1 MNAKTKI
8 WLITA
13 TVLILIGCI
22 IFGGAMMALKWDF
35 TKLSTSKLETNEYE
49 ISESYK
55 NISIITDTADIT
67 FVPTDSAATTVVC
80 REWENSQH
88 SVTVKDK
95 TLTIEMTDTRKWY
108 EYIGISFGTPKITVY
123 LPEGTYEALTVKE
136 STGDIDVPENFSFK
150 SIDIQT
156 STGDVE
162 NRASATEDIKIKT
175 STGDIRVENIS
186 AGSLELS
193 VTTGKI
199 TASSVACTGNLSVR
213 VSTGK
218 TALLNLTCKNLTSTG
233 NTGKISLTNVYV
245 DEAMLIDRT
254 TGDVTFE
261 NCDAGT
267 ISVKT
272 DTGDVRGTLHS
283 GKTFY
288 TSTSTG
294 KVSVP
299 RTTGGICEITTS
311 TGDIKIDIAVY

>member
-1 MNAKTKI
+1 MNPKTKT

-13 TVLILIGCI
+13 AALVLVGCI

-35 TKLSTSKLETNEYE
+35 SKLSTFKYETNEHTINE
-49 ISESYK
+49 NYK
-55 NISIITDTADIT
+55 NISVISDTADIT
-67 FVPTDSAATTVVC
+67 FFPSESTATTVIC
-80 REWENSQH
+80 SEQENIKH
-88 SVTVKDK
+88 SVTVKDD

-108 EYIGISFGTPKITVY
+108 EYIGINFENSKIDVY
-123 LPEGTYEALTVKE
+123 LPERAYEALNIKA
-136 STGDIDVPENFSFK
+136 STGDIDIPENFSFK
-150 SIDIQT
+150 SIDINV

-162 NRASATEDIKIKT
+162 NRASATEGIKIKT
-175 STGDIRVENIS
+175 STGDIAVSNVS

-193 VTTGKI
+193 VSTGKI
-199 TASSVACTGNLSVR
+199 TASSVACTGDLNVR

-218 TALLNLTCKNLTSTG
+218 TALLNVTCKNLTSTG

-245 DEAMLIDRT
+245 NETMLIDRT

-261 NCDAGT
+261 NCDASL

-299 RTTGGICEITTS
+299 GTTGGICEITTS
-311 TGDIKIDIAVY
+311 TGDIKIDIATY

>member
-1 MNAKTKI
+1 MNTKTKT

-13 TVLILIGCI
+13 AALVLVGCI

-35 TKLSTSKLETNEYE
+35 SKLSTFKLETNEYE
-49 ISESYK
+49 VSESYK

-67 FVPTDSAATTVVC
+67 FFPSESTATTVIC
-80 REWENSQH
+80 REQENIKH
-88 SVTVKDK
+88 SAMIEND
-95 TLTIEMTDTRKWY
+95 TLKIEITDTRKWY
-108 EYIGISFGTPKITVY
+108 EYIGINFENSKIDVY
-123 LPEGTYEALTVKE
+123 LPERAYEALNIKA
-136 STGDIDVPENFSFK
+136 STGDIDIPENFSFK
-150 SIDIQT
+150 SIDINV

-162 NRASATEDIKIKT
+162 NRASAAEGIKVET
-175 STGDIRVENIS
+175 STGNIDLANIS
-186 AGSLELS
+186 AGSVELTVS
-193 VTTGKI
+193 TGKI
-199 TASSVACTGNLSVR
+199 TASSIACDGDITVT
-213 VSTGK
+213 VTTGK
-218 TALLNLTCKNLTSTG
+218 TLLSDITCKNLTSRG
-233 NTGKISLTNVYV
+233 DTGKISLTNVYV
-245 DEAMLIDRT
+245 NETMLIDRT

-261 NCDAGT
+261 NCDASL

-311 TGDIKIDIAVY
+311 TGDIKIDIATY

>member
-1 MNAKTKI
+1 MNTKTKT

-13 TVLILIGCI
+13 AALVLVGCI

-55 NISIITDTADIT
+55 DISIITDTADIT
-67 FVPTDSAATTVVC
+67 FLPSEGTTTSVIC
-80 REWENSQH
+80 REQENIKH
-88 SVTVKDK
+88 SVMVKDD

-108 EYIGISFGTPKITVY
+108 EYIGINFGNSKITVY
-123 LPEGTYEALTVKE
+123 LPEGTYETLTVKE
-136 STGDIDVPENFSFK
+136 STGDIDVSENFSFK

-156 STGDVE
+156 STGDVK
-162 NRASATEDIKIKT
+162 NRASATEGAKIKT

-186 AGSLELS
+186 AGSLDLS

-199 TASSVACTGNLSVR
+199 TASSVTCTGDLSVR

-294 KVSVP
+294 KVCVP